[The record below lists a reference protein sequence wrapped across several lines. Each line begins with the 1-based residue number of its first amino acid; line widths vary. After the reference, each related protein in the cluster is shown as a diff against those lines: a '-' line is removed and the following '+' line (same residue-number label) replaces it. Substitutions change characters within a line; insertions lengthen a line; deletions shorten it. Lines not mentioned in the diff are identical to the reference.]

1 MSISSTS
8 PRLKT
13 LKTPLPVDTSPFHF
27 LGTSRSVVRVRTVG
41 RKDPDLSPARV
52 RESESSVSFSV
63 ALVGVV
69 PTAIKIQYGLL
80 QSLFAYLGSSSPR
93 KSYSSLM
100 QH

>member
-1 MSISSTS
+1 M
-8 PRLKT
+8 L
-13 LKTPLPVDTSPFHF
+13 
-27 LGTSRSVVRVRTVG
+27 VRVRTVG
-41 RKDPDLSPARV
+41 RKDLELSSSELDTAV

-80 QSLFAYLGSSSPR
+80 QSLFAYLGSNSPR

>member
-1 MSISSTS
+1 M
-8 PRLKT
+8 L
-13 LKTPLPVDTSPFHF
+13 
-27 LGTSRSVVRVRTVG
+27 VRVRTVG
-41 RKDPDLSPARV
+41 RKDLELSSSELFTVERV
-52 RESESSVSFSV
+52 REYRLACSVSFSV

-80 QSLFAYLGSSSPR
+80 QSLFAYLGSNSPR